1 MLVCRTEKPLNDS
14 LKEKIGLFC
23 NMDASDVIECMD
35 ADSIYEVPLV
45 LEQQGFASKVCE
57 HLSLNCA
64 VPALEEWKKIVEID
78 KADKDT
84 VNIGLVGKYVE
95 LHDAYLSV
103 AESLKHAG
111 LANNLDVNIHWIHSE
126 DVTPL
131 TVDEMLKDMDGI
143 LVPGGFG
150 DRGVEGKIE
159 ATRYARENKVPFFG
173 ICLGM
178 QVAVIEYARNVL
190 GYKNAHS
197 SELDPNTEYPVID
210 LLPEQHDI
218 EDMGGTLRLGLYPCK
233 IAAGSKS
240 EEAYGESL
248 IYERHRHRY
257 EFNNHYRDALV
268 EAGLIISGLSP
279 DDRLVEIVELED
291 HPWFV
296 AGQFHPEFKSRPT
309 RSHPLFREF
318 VKASKA
324 NER

>member
-1 MLVCRTEKPLNDS
+1 
-14 LKEKIGLFC
+14 
-23 NMDASDVIECMD
+23 MDASDVIECMD

-218 EDMGGTLRLGLYPCK
+218 EDMGGTLRLGLTHVK
-233 IAAGSKS
+233 LLLAQSQKRRMAS
-240 EEAYGESL
+240 
-248 IYERHRHRY
+248 
-257 EFNNHYRDALV
+257 
-268 EAGLIISGLSP
+268 
-279 DDRLVEIVELED
+279 RLFMSATDIDTNSITTTETHLLRRV
-291 HPWFV
+291 
-296 AGQFHPEFKSRPT
+296 
-309 RSHPLFREF
+309 
-318 VKASKA
+318 
-324 NER
+324 